1 MLFFQSPK
9 ERLIQIQNFLNGLG
23 VTELFIHLIRFT
35 KSDRIFEEALNLAIT
50 ILDGGNHE
58 IQSQF
63 LKLLKQDSKDSERFF
78 SVLKERMEQSQLDLK
93 NGNSV
98 STDDLFALKRGGA
111 SSNRYAFFI
120 KMIFIL
126 IKVGLRIFQTSWQ
139 RRCTK
144 RAR

>member
-1 MLFFQSPK
+1 MFFQSPK

-58 IQSQF
+58 IQSEF
-63 LKLLKQDSKDSERFF
+63 LKLLVQDSKDSERFF

-111 SSNRYAFFI
+111 SSNR
-120 KMIFIL
+120 
-126 IKVGLRIFQTSWQ
+126 
-139 RRCTK
+139 
-144 RAR
+144 